1 MAQVAHTTPAGA
13 ERIVALDGLRGLMTV
28 FVVVSHYFAELPGG
42 VNALMFGWVGV
53 DMFFVLSGYLVGR
66 LILEKSRHANFFSVF
81 YVRRTLRI
89 IPAYVLTVVVVSGL
103 MALCDPAWSGA
114 LSAFP
119 LWSYLTF
126 SQPFFMISTGSIG
139 AHWLAPTWTLALEEH
154 FYLLAPL
161 IIVLAPRRL
170 LPWLLGAATV
180 LAVGVRLAFYALYPD
195 NPMPALVLLPSRADL
210 LCLGILAAVAMS
222 VWTVD
227 WPRFDF
233 ALRLTPILAMVSI
246 LGLKAMGGT
255 LADALVPL
263 AMAIGCTTFLLAL
276 VRDAPEARRFKSPL
290 LRFFGDNS
298 YCIYLTHIPVLGLMH
313 GLILGGRPALE
324 TPAQWAVA
332 VAALP
337 VCVLVGWGMT
347 KLVEEPLTRYGRSW
361 RWSDARRPSRI
372 APAANAAGGALT

>member
-1 MAQVAHTTPAGA
+1 MSQSVESRPAGP
-13 ERIVALDGLRGLMTV
+13 ERIVALDGLRGLMTL
-28 FVVVSHYFAELPGG
+28 FVVISHYFAELPGG

-53 DMFFVLSGYLVGR
+53 DMFFVLSGYLVGK

-89 IPAYVLTVVVVSGL
+89 IPAYVLTVLVVSGL

-114 LSAFP
+114 RFAFP

-126 SQPFFMISTGSIG
+126 SQPFFMISTGTIG

-161 IIVLAPRRL
+161 TLVFTPRRL
-170 LPWLLGAATV
+170 LPWLLGAVAV
-180 LAVGVRLAFYALYPD
+180 LAVGTRLALHTLYPD

-210 LCLGILAAVAMS
+210 LCLGMLAAVAMT
-222 VWTVD
+222 VWKVD

-233 ALRLTPILAMVSI
+233 ALRLTPILALLSI
-246 LGLKAMGGT
+246 LALKALGGP
-255 LADALVPL
+255 ASDAVLPL
-263 AMAIGCTTFLLAL
+263 AMAIGCTAFLLAL

-298 YCIYLTHIPVLGLMH
+298 YCLYLTHIPVLGLMH
-313 GLILGGRPALE
+313 GLILGQRPALE
-324 TPAQWAVA
+324 SPAQWAVSL
-332 VAALP
+332 AALP

-347 KLVEEPLTRYGRSW
+347 KLVEEPLTRYGRAW
-361 RWSDARRPSRI
+361 RWSDARRPSRL
-372 APAANAAGGALT
+372 AGAEVGAA

>member
-1 MAQVAHTTPAGA
+1 MSQIAETGAKSA
-13 ERIVALDGLRGLMTV
+13 ERIIALDGLRGLMTV

-42 VNALMFGWVGV
+42 VSALMFGWVGV
-53 DMFFVLSGYLVGR
+53 DMFFVLSGYLVGK

-89 IPAYVLTVVVVSGL
+89 IPAYVLTVVAVSGL

-114 LSAFP
+114 SFAFP

-126 SQPFFMISTGSIG
+126 SQPFFMISTGTIG

-180 LAVGVRLAFYALYPD
+180 LAVVVRLALNTLYPD

-222 VWTVD
+222 VWKVN

-233 ALRLTPILAMVSI
+233 ALRLTPILALLTI
-246 LGLKAMGGT
+246 LGLKALSGAV
-255 LADALVPL
+255 ADALIPL

-276 VRDAPEARRFKSPL
+276 VRDAPEAKRFKSPL
-290 LRFFGDNS
+290 LRFLGDNS

-313 GLILGGRPALE
+313 GLILDQRPALG
-324 TPAQWAVA
+324 TPAQWV
-332 VAALP
+332 VSLAALP

-361 RWSDARRPSRI
+361 RWSDARRPARMGS
-372 APAANAAGGALT
+372 AGAEVGAA

>member
-1 MAQVAHTTPAGA
+1 MSQIAETRSGGA
-13 ERIVALDGLRGLMTV
+13 ERIIALDGLRGLMTI

-66 LILEKSRHANFFSVF
+66 LILERSRHANFFGVF

-89 IPAYVLTVVVVSGL
+89 IPAYVVTVLVVSGL

-114 LSAFP
+114 RFAFP
-119 LWSYLTF
+119 LWSYLSF
-126 SQPFFMISTGSIG
+126 SQPFFMISTGTIG

-161 IIVLAPRRL
+161 IIVLTPRRL
-170 LPWLLGAATV
+170 LPWLLGAVAV
-180 LAVGVRLAFYALYPD
+180 LAVVVRLALHQLYPD

-210 LCLGILAAVAMS
+210 LCLGILAAVAMTS
-222 VWTVD
+222 WKVD

-233 ALRLTPILAMVSI
+233 ALRLTPILALVAI
-246 LGLKAMGGT
+246 LGLKAFGGV
-255 LADALVPL
+255 LGDALMPL
-263 AMAIGCTTFLLAL
+263 AMAIGCTSFLLAL
-276 VRDAPEARRFKSPL
+276 VRGAPEAKRFKSPL
-290 LRFFGDNS
+290 LRFFGDNG

-313 GLILGGRPALE
+313 GLILGHRPALE
-324 TPAQWAVA
+324 TPAGWAVSL
-332 VAALP
+332 AALP

-347 KLVEEPLTRYGRSW
+347 KLIEEPLTRYGRSW
-361 RWSDARRPSRI
+361 RWSDAQRVERARPI
-372 APAANAAGGALT
+372 ASEVGAA